1 MGWEGGGG
9 EEIKRKCFRVALR
22 WAALVQAER
31 ERECVCVCVCVVVYI
46 SLGLILLV
54 WSGLVWSG
62 LVALQRVGWARGI
75 DYTASGCYTVIYS
88 TFYLVPL
95 VLILGAGCG

>member
-1 MGWEGGGG
+1 M
-9 EEIKRKCFRVALR
+9 C
-22 WAALVQAER
+22 
-31 ERECVCVCVCVVVYI
+31 VYI

-62 LVALQRVGWARGI
+62 LVALHCVGVCWSGVGRARGI
-75 DYTASGCYTVIYS
+75 DYTASVCYTVIYS

-95 VLILGAGCG
+95 VLISRAGCGYLHVERGVGREL